1 MLNSI
6 GFPGL
11 VLIAFVVLVLFGRGR
26 VGALM
31 ADAGRGIT
39 AFRRG
44 LRDEGD
50 TPQEQQAAPPDAA
63 RLSGGSRGQ

>member
-6 GFPGL
+6 GLPGL
-11 VLIAFVVLVLFGRGR
+11 ILIAFVVLVLFGRGR

-50 TPQEQQAAPPDAA
+50 TPQEQQTTTPEKA
-63 RLSGGSRGQ
+63 RRG